1 MNVPQRVNPDAG
13 LPALG
18 GDARR
23 DHYSASVVLLVFLA
37 AVLVGVGIVS
47 SIDYW
52 KASAEP
58 AQAEFAVDPNTAPWW
73 ELTAVP
79 RIGPATAMK
88 IVDARRRLADGGH
101 PVFKSAGDLD
111 VVRGI
116 GPVTVQRIAPYLR
129 FGVDRP

>member
-1 MNVPQRVNPDAG
+1 MADPHFDH
-13 LPALG
+13 
-18 GDARR
+18 GDG
-23 DHYSASVVLLVFLA
+23 YSASVVLLAFLA
-37 AVLVGVGIVS
+37 AVVGAGGACS
-47 SIDYW
+47 LDFRR
-52 KASAEP
+52 ASAEP

-101 PVFKSAGDLD
+101 PVFESAGDLD